1 MPSLS
6 TGVPFL
12 RAGVQRGASATALS
26 TRRLRRL
33 SVDSSSCHDRV
44 AFGRYGV
51 TQDDAGGRFVVA
63 PLHLPGDVAA
73 EGGVGGE
80 NGGLVVAER
89 DEHHPVCGFVA
100 VAGDGLLVGRKR
112 FDPLDVL
119 GRNRGDLLRLPAVHD
134 VERLLR
140 RGRQEGGA
148 EKREQGECVSFHGR
162 SFSAERVRRGEYCPA
177 RVFPLRRRGFSL
189 SPDSPLSASHP
200 ERARSAHPL
209 GRNRTP
215 SASSSVRWASHPGAV
230 RPAAFTTRWQGTP
243 SGAAASTCPT
253 WRA

>member
-26 TRRLRRL
+26 TRRFETAVGRFEFL
-33 SVDSSSCHDRV
+33 SHDRV

-89 DEHHPVCGFVA
+89 DEHHPVA
-100 VAGDGLLVGRKR
+100 A
-112 FDPLDVL
+112 
-119 GRNRGDLLRLPAVHD
+119 
-134 VERLLR
+134 
-140 RGRQEGGA
+140 
-148 EKREQGECVSFHGR
+148 
-162 SFSAERVRRGEYCPA
+162 
-177 RVFPLRRRGFSL
+177 L
-189 SPDSPLSASHP
+189 SP
-200 ERARSAHPL
+200 
-209 GRNRTP
+209 
-215 SASSSVRWASHPGAV
+215 
-230 RPAAFTTRWQGTP
+230 
-243 SGAAASTCPT
+243 
-253 WRA
+253 